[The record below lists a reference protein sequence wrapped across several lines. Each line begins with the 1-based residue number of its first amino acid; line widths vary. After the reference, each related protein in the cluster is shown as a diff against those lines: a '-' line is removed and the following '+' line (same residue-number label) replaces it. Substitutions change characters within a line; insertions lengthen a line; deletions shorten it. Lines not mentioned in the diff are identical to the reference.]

1 MVAILARIADRRA
14 TRSTRIISTLP
25 SADFFDPGRL
35 AREHR
40 AGSTLGVGDVVLAAL
55 AAQLAVGQVDLDHRD
70 PARP

>member
-1 MVAILARIADRRA
+1 MADLRA

-40 AGSTLGVGDVVLAAL
+40 AGRTLGVGEVVLAAL
-55 AAQLAVGQVDLDHRD
+55 AAQFAVGPVDLDHRD
-70 PARP
+70 AARP